1 MCAIGSMLGMSD
13 FEFESSEG
21 VLDEISQKLNDLPAS
36 NIKPNYSTKNITHS
50 KNFLDS
56 KLVQR
61 TPMYEVDSVLRHAAS
76 LQLTPE
82 ACRSGKT

>member
-1 MCAIGSMLGMSD
+1 MKFLR
-13 FEFESSEG
+13 
-21 VLDEISQKLNDLPAS
+21 KLNDMPTS
-36 NIKPNYSTKNITHS
+36 NIKPNYSTQNITNN

-56 KLVQR
+56 NLVQR